1 MSEELRT
8 AVLEGLRAFAEEEPD
23 FAMSHGMRARAA
35 DFILA
40 QPRPAL
46 EGDIVG
52 MLRKAAAE
60 MRSTHHAG
68 WPNVCDAAAEAL
80 AALKDRDVVLEE
92 LLRGL
97 SDAADEVNGAID
109 EQTYDEKMKMQDW
122 SGDYEFCVNITSKQ
136 ERALNAAICAA
147 QATLK
152 ERVS

>member
-92 LLRGL
+92 AAGVADAIALEWGERWQRTSDKHETYDNGRIAGW
-97 SDAADEVNGAID
+97 SDGAADAA
-109 EQTYDEKMKMQDW
+109 
-122 SGDYEFCVNITSKQ
+122 KQ
-136 ERALNAAICAA
+136 IRN
-147 QATLK
+147 LK
-152 ERVS
+152 ERV